1 MQFSQKNNVVNSQ
14 VLDQQNAEHKE
25 NPRRQEG
32 HGVNQG
38 CDEGSLH
45 EVNSMHQ
52 VLDQQD
58 AKHEGHGVSQRCD
71 ENSTRVHCDRSMKRA
86 QYT

>member
-1 MQFSQKNNVVNSQ
+1 M
-14 VLDQQNAEHKE
+14 
-25 NPRRQEG
+25 
-32 HGVNQG
+32 NQG

-58 AKHEGHGVSQRCD
+58 AEHEGHGVSQRCD